1 MLGRKKRWELSKAW
15 AKMCRGMISWI
26 FAAKNPKNSPLW
38 QNKVNYVKGKHF
50 ILAHI
55 HSFISMCE
63 WNGGEKQRQRASGWS
78 EFIHNYRQWRLL
90 RGCVIGF
97 LSISRSHGALTC
109 PGSTRLDAAAES
121 ECECV
126 SWHNREVTNT
136 QRNVN
141 GKHPISNWPIA
152 HCKYRPIH
160 DYAVTVSPQKNMLC
174 AQ

>member
-1 MLGRKKRWELSKAW
+1 
-15 AKMCRGMISWI
+15 MCGGIISWI
-26 FAAKNPKNSPLW
+26 FVAKNSQLW
-38 QNKVNYVKGKHF
+38 QNKVNYVKGMRF
-50 ILAHI
+50 ILAYI

-63 WNGGEKQRQRASGWS
+63 WNGGEKQKERASGWS
-78 EFIHNYRQWRLL
+78 EFIHNYRQSSRVL
-90 RGCVIGF
+90 RGRVIGF

-121 ECECV
+121 ECDCV

-152 HCKYRPIH
+152 LQVQTHSWLRCH
-160 DYAVTVSPQKNMLC
+160 SLTVFSSAVQDKKTCHVLGNSKIY
-174 AQ
+174 